1 MAIQN
6 RISLQKYGTS
16 TFMADTV
23 RPIIPG
29 LSTGCSLLFFILHIK
44 LTGKIVSESHI

>member
-6 RISLQKYGTS
+6 RIKRHKFGTS
-16 TFMADTV
+16 TLIVETV
-23 RPIIPG
+23 RAIIPG

-44 LTGKIVSESHI
+44 LPGNIVSESHL